1 MGTEAGRSRSQAG
14 GEEEWRKRRHFV
26 SKVTTPEALAL
37 LHSHEE
43 IDERIKGAVVGH
55 AHPSGY
61 AFERINDSACRVTY
75 LTCVDPKG
83 NVPHWAVHYAAK
95 QDALERYAEF
105 SKKFGHYDVEA
116 AAEEKDG
123 VGSSSILT
131 RMGSH
136 RSGKFKRRPGGSTVA
151 PL

>member
-1 MGTEAGRSRSQAG
+1 MG
-14 GEEEWRKRRHFV
+14 
-26 SKVTTPEALAL
+26 VTTPEALAR

-55 AHPSGY
+55 IHPSGY

-83 NVPHWAVHYAAK
+83 NIPHWAARYTAK
-95 QDALERYAEF
+95 QNALEKYAQF

-116 AAEEKDG
+116 AAEGKDG

-131 RMGSH
+131 RMGS
-136 RSGKFKRRPGGSTVA
+136 RGSRGSGKRRQGGSAVA
-151 PL
+151 PV